1 MQSFVYDQP
10 ATRVIFGI
18 GSLDR
23 LAEEVRRLGARRA
36 IVLSTPEQRGD
47 AEDVVW
53 RLGEVSVGIYAEA
66 VMHVLIEVVC
76 AVCDIARE
84 RDADC
89 YVAIGG
95 GSTIGLGK

>member
-1 MQSFVYDQP
+1 MISFIYDQP

-23 LAEEVRRLGARRA
+23 LPEEVKRLGAQRA
-36 IVLSTPEQRGD
+36 IVLSTTEQRSD
-47 AEDVVW
+47 AEDAAR
-53 RLGEVSVGIYAEA
+53 RLGDAAAAIFDKA
-66 VMHVLIEVVC
+66 VMHVPIET
-76 AVCDIARE
+76 ARE
-84 RDADC
+84 AREVARQLQADC